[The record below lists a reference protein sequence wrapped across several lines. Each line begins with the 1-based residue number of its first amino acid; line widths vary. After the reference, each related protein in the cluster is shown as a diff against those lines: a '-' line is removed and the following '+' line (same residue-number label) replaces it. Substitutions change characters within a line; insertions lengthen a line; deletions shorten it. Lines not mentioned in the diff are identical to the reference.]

1 MSIQIMRWRYHKDIL
16 WFLRLMEWQDICK
29 KDTFVLNVEQ
39 TFLKKRWKIELQVG
53 LASVNN
59 VMRITFISW
68 SYQTKITSL
77 ISMIVWLN
85 PLILLSSPSLLDD
98 AITISYF
105 HLSYIDDRYITEK
118 FFHLLLYC
126 FNEFLA
132 LQCE

>member
-105 HLSYIDDRYITEK
+105 HYLTLMNGISQKNSFIYS
-118 FFHLLLYC
+118 FNC